1 MPESFLTPNSSHAVP
16 SASTMTRVSEAQKKY
31 SMVRMWGQQS
41 SDVSGTQEEQNIGH
55 DQSVQAQTGTMLRPI
70 SVSETK
76 IAGDKTQC
84 PDACI

>member
-1 MPESFLTPNSSHAVP
+1 
-16 SASTMTRVSEAQKKY
+16 
-31 SMVRMWGQQS
+31 MVRMWGQQS

-84 PDACI
+84 PDAYGCKVASLAMPSNELKIRNSIFTL